1 MTDDE
6 ERLLR
11 DMNASPLNPLPGV
24 VWLLLLGLVGVE
36 LVLTLAGYGL
46 IGGAQGVGWRI
57 KAIERFAYTS
67 AIQHWMWET
76 WRFPLTSLLR
86 YLTFSFI
93 HGNPMHAVFSA
104 VLVAALGKMVGE
116 RFGALPLL
124 VLVLLVPA
132 LGALSF
138 GIVMG
143 QDQLGWLIGA
153 MPMAFALVGAFT
165 WLRFADAA
173 GDRSKQRRA
182 FALIGILL
190 GARLAFGLLAEAG
203 PFWIAEVVAFAL
215 GFAAS
220 ALFLAPGRW
229 KRLRERIRG

>member
-6 ERLLR
+6 ERQLR
-11 DMNASPLNPLPGV
+11 DMNASPLNPLPWV
-24 VWLLLLGLVGVE
+24 VWLLLLAVLGVE
-36 LVLTLAGYGL
+36 LVLTAAGYGL

-57 KAIERFAYTS
+57 RAIERFAYAS
-67 AIQHWMWET
+67 AIQHWMLET
-76 WRFPLTSLLR
+76 WHFPPMHLVR

-93 HGNPMHAVFSA
+93 HGSPVHAVFSA
-104 VLVAALGKMVGE
+104 VLLAALGKMVGE
-116 RFGALPLL
+116 RFGALALL
-124 VLVLLVPA
+124 VLVLAVPVLA
-132 LGALSF
+132 AIAF

-182 FALIGILL
+182 FALIGLLL

-220 ALFLAPGRW
+220 ALVLAPGRW
-229 KRLRERIRG
+229 RRTREYIRG